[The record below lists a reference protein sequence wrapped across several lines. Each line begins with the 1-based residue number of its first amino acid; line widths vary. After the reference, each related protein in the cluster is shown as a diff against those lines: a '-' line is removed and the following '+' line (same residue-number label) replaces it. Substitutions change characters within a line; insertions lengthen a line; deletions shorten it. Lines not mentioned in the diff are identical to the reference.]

1 MAKKKQFTQ
10 FDVLEALDRTA
21 VIGDLFY
28 ERVAKHHFVKSK
40 KDIKYKAEMVSELIA
55 EIYQDIGQY
64 MSEE

>member
-1 MAKKKQFTQ
+1 MPKKKKLTK

-28 ERVAKHHFVKSK
+28 QRVARHHFVKSK
-40 KDIKYKAEMVSELIA
+40 KEIKQKAEMVSELIA

-64 MSEE
+64 M